1 MNRYK
6 RPQKEIVSHPFV
18 TVNFKEIAIYIKRY
32 RKMQIRAVLRS
43 IG

>member
-6 RPQKEIVSHPFV
+6 QRKKEIVSHPFV
-18 TVNFKEIAIYIKRY
+18 AVNFKDIAIYIKRY
-32 RKMQIRAVLRS
+32 RKMQIREVLRS